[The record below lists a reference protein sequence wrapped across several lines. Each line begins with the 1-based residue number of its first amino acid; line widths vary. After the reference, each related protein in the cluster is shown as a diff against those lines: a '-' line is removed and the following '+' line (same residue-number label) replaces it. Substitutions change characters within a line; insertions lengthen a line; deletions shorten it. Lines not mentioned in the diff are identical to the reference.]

1 MVQAARS
8 GKQNIAEG
16 NQAAATSSETEI
28 KLTNVAKASLEEL
41 LLDYEDHLRTHNL
54 TQWDTSHPRFESM
67 RQYTRTE
74 EFLNQYKDL
83 PLRLSEEE
91 LANLCITLTHQAIY
105 MLYRMI

>member
-1 MVQAARS
+1 
-8 GKQNIAEG
+8 
-16 NQAAATSSETEI
+16 
-28 KLTNVAKASLEEL
+28 
-41 LLDYEDHLRTHNL
+41 
-54 TQWDTSHPRFESM
+54 M

-105 MLYRMI
+105 MLYKLLEHQQERFVTQGGIREQMLHARLNYRNHHS